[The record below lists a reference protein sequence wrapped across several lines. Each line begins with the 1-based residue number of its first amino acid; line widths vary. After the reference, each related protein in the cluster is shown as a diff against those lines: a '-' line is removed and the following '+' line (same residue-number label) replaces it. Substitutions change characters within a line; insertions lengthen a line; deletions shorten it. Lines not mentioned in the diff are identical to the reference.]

1 MCLCAS
7 VCSRNMVLPVVC
19 DNRNCYTDT
28 TVDISWIEFI
38 LALHFPAVQLLSL
51 HSHVDNV
58 YSHPLLTTSFMF
70 PFLYTQDTGWILLVF
85 HTCIY
90 LHPYCQ
96 QTDTNIILSTH
107 SPTEFAAFSSS
118 VGSEWSTGDRNSPSD
133 SSSESS
139 PGRESSFGLRKRER
153 RERWR
158 VLVKLLTQLVC

>member
-38 LALHFPAVQLLSL
+38 LALHFPAAQLPSL

-58 YSHPLLTTSFMF
+58 YSHPLLTTSFMCPFCTRKILAGSCYF
-70 PFLYTQDTGWILLVF
+70 PYM
-85 HTCIY
+85 Y
-90 LHPYCQ
+90 LHPHCQ

-153 RERWR
+153 RERR
-158 VLVKLLTQLVC
+158 RELVKLLTQLVC